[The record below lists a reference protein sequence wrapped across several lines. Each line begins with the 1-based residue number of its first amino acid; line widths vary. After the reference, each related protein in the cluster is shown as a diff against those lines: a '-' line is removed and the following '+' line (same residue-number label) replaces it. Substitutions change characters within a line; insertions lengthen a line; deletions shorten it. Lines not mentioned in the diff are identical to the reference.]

1 MSIISTLF
9 LQELPE
15 CVDTF
20 ELFLQFIYSRRV
32 SMNSNT
38 VKPLFLLAD
47 KYAISSLQELCSN
60 YFKRHLSASTVL
72 DVISF
77 ANKLHNQD
85 LSDRQVVLS
94 EFFCIRTQP
103 GLPQD
108 PAWSTSGPSLV
119 YLRTQSGL
127 PQDPAWSTSGPS
139 LVYLRTQPGLPQDP
153 AGSP

>member
-1 MSIISTLF
+1 MSIISTLI

-94 EFFCIRTQP
+94 EFF
-103 GLPQD
+103 LH
-108 PAWSTSGPSLV
+108 
-119 YLRTQSGL
+119 
-127 PQDPAWSTSGPS
+127 QDPAWSTSGPS

-153 AGSP
+153 VWSTSGRSLVYLRTQPGLPQDPAGSP